1 MRGRE
6 NGGVGVKEDAAI
18 SDKAVISDRAAQG
31 DGDDR
36 LGPAQRVAAV
46 QALRTTELDVLV
58 IGGGV
63 VGAGAALDAA
73 ARGLSVGLV
82 EQTDL
87 AAGTSSRSSRLA
99 HGGLRY
105 LEQREFA
112 LVHEALTERG
122 LLLNRLAPHLVRP
135 LPFLFPLSKRW
146 ERPYVAS
153 GVRLYDLL
161 SRVGSHGG
169 EMPRSQSLSVAEAK
183 ERVPDLATDE
193 VAGAVRFYDAQI
205 DDARHTVA
213 VARSAAARGAHI
225 VTRTRVVGLLRDE
238 DAVVGAEVQDDLTGE
253 TYTIRARV
261 IIAAVGIWT
270 DDLLRMVDPD
280 APTRVTQSKGVH
292 LVVRGDAIR
301 SSSAIIARTPHS
313 VLFLLPWS
321 GTWIVG
327 TTDTPREHEDLAD
340 PHATAAEVD
349 YLLEQANRWL
359 ERPLTRDDVIATYA
373 GFRPLVAEGNDE
385 ETTQVSREHVVFH
398 PVRGLVAI
406 AGGKYTTYRVM
417 AEDAVDAAVADLDR
431 DEVPASTTADIPL
444 TGAVGFTDL
453 WEDRAAIAE
462 RAGIPLP
469 LMERMLRRH
478 GSRIGAV
485 LELIESDPSLREPIL
500 PGGWHTRAE
509 AIIAVTD
516 QGALDL
522 EDILVRRLR
531 IAPESIDGGR
541 AAAEAVLPYV
551 APVLG
556 WDDAAAQRELESY
569 VAHHAGIEALED
581 IEPLEGRA
589 VTADPA

>member
-1 MRGRE
+1 MS
-6 NGGVGVKEDAAI
+6 V
-18 SDKAVISDRAAQG
+18 SDLPEESPVPAVY
-31 DGDDR
+31 DDR
-36 LGPAQRVAAV
+36 LGAEQRRAAV
-46 QALRTTELDVLV
+46 EALRSTELDILV
-58 IGGGV
+58 VGGGV

-73 ARGLSVGLV
+73 ARGLTVGLV

-105 LEQREFA
+105 LEQREFG
-112 LVHEALTERG
+112 LVREALTERG
-122 LLLNRLAPHLVRP
+122 LLLDRLAPHLVRP
-135 LPFLFPLSKRW
+135 LPFLFPLSKQW

-161 SRVGSHGG
+161 SRVGNHGG
-169 EMPRSQSLSVAEAK
+169 EMPRSQSLNVAEAK

-213 VARSAAARGAHI
+213 VARSAAAYGAHI
-225 VTRTRVVGLLRDE
+225 VTRTRVTGLLRDGE
-238 DAVVGAEVQDDLTGE
+238 SVVGARVRDDLTGE
-253 TYTIRARV
+253 DYEIHSRV
-261 IIAAVGIWT
+261 IIGAVGIWT
-270 DDLLRMVDPD
+270 DELLRMADPD
-280 APTRVTQSKGVH
+280 SPTRVTQSKGVH

-327 TTDTPREHEDLAD
+327 TTDTPRVDDDLAD
-340 PHATAAEVD
+340 PHATDEEID

-359 ERPLTRDDVIATYA
+359 ERPLTRADVLATYA
-373 GFRPLVAEGNDE
+373 GYRPLVAEGDDE

-398 PVRGLVAI
+398 PAPGLVAI

-417 AEDAVDAAVADLDR
+417 AEDAVDVAVGDLDR
-431 DEVPASTTADIPL
+431 EEVPASTTAEIPL
-444 TGAVGFTDL
+444 TGAVGFADL
-453 WEDRAAIAE
+453 WADREAIAE

-469 LMERMLRRH
+469 LMERLLRRH

-485 LELIESDPSLREPIL
+485 LELVEVDPLLGEPLL
-500 PGGWHTRAE
+500 PGGWHLPAE
-509 AIIAVTD
+509 AIVAVTD

-522 EDILVRRLR
+522 DDILVRRLR
-531 IAPESIDGGR
+531 IAPESADGGR
-541 AAAEAVLPYV
+541 AAAEAVLPFV
-551 APVLG
+551 APYLG
-556 WDDAAAQRELESY
+556 WDDDRAQAELRAYVDEHVSAA
-569 VAHHAGIEALED
+569 
-581 IEPLEGRA
+581 GRP
-589 VTADPA
+589 DPA

>member
-1 MRGRE
+1 MSVSDLPE
-6 NGGVGVKEDAAI
+6 GGPVH
-18 SDKAVISDRAAQG
+18 
-31 DGDDR
+31 DDR
-36 LGPAQRVAAV
+36 LGAEQRRAAV
-46 QALRTTELDVLV
+46 EALRCTELDILV
-58 IGGGV
+58 VGGGV

-73 ARGLSVGLV
+73 ARGLTVGLV

-112 LVHEALTERG
+112 LVREALTERG

-135 LPFLFPLSKRW
+135 LPFLFPLSKQW

-161 SRVGSHGG
+161 SRVGNHGG
-169 EMPRSQSLSVAEAK
+169 EMPRSQSLNVAEAK

-213 VARSAAARGAHI
+213 VARSAASYGAYI
-225 VTRTRVVGLLRDE
+225 VTRTRVTGLLRDG
-238 DAVVGAEVQDDLTGE
+238 DAVVGARVHDDLIGE
-253 TYTIRARV
+253 DYEIHSRV
-261 IIAAVGIWT
+261 IIGAAGIWT
-270 DDLLRMVDPD
+270 DELLRMADPD
-280 APTRVTQSKGVH
+280 SPTRVTQSKGVH

-327 TTDTPREHEDLAD
+327 TTDTPRIDEDLAD
-340 PHATAAEVD
+340 PHATDEEID

-359 ERPLTRDDVIATYA
+359 ERPLTRDDVLATYA
-373 GFRPLVAEGNDE
+373 GYRPLVAEGEDE

-398 PVRGLVAI
+398 PVPGLVAI

-417 AEDAVDAAVADLDR
+417 AEDAVDVAVADLER
-431 DEVPASTTADIPL
+431 EEVPASTTADIPL
-444 TGAVGFTDL
+444 TGAVGFADL
-453 WEDRAAIAE
+453 WADREAIAE
-462 RAGIPLP
+462 RAGLPLP
-469 LMERMLRRH
+469 LMERLLRRY
-478 GSRIGAV
+478 GSRIGDV
-485 LELIESDPSLREPIL
+485 LELVENDPRLGEPLL
-500 PGGWHTRAE
+500 PGGWHLPAE
-509 AIIAVTD
+509 AVVAVTD

-531 IAPESIDGGR
+531 IAPESADGGR
-541 AAAEAVLPYV
+541 AAAEAALPFV
-551 APVLG
+551 APLLG
-556 WDDAAAQRELESY
+556 WDAERAEAELQRY
-569 VAHHAGIEALED
+569 VDRHVS
-581 IEPLEGRA
+581 RA
-589 VTADPA
+589 VLADPA